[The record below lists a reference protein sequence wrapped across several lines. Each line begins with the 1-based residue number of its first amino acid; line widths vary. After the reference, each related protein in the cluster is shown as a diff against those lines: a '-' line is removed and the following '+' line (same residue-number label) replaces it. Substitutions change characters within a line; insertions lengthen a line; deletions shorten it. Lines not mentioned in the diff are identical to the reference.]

1 MRKNLFLFIAVTVLL
16 LGGCTMVE
24 KRKAIKNCDFDI
36 HGVHFEDIRVLSV
49 TVLLD
54 LDVYNPNAIEVVI
67 DKLDYQ
73 LFVEDHCVIEGSN
86 VDKKVIPPQEKKRM
100 DIRAEVNY
108 VGSYK
113 TVRRLIE
120 VVKNKGE
127 KVHYQLKGRVYLTTP
142 FGDIPFDVESKVV
155 ELP

>member
-1 MRKNLFLFIAVTVLL
+1 MKNFWQLSIVLFLLMP
-16 LGGCTMVE
+16 GCSMIE

-36 HGVHFEDIRVLSV
+36 HGVHFEDVRVLSV

-73 LFVEDHCVIEGSN
+73 LFVEGHCVIEGSN
-86 VDKKVIPPQEKKRM
+86 LDKKVVPPQGKQRM
-100 DIRAEVNY
+100 DVRADVNY

-113 TVRRLIE
+113 TIRHLIDL
-120 VVKNKGE
+120 VNKKEE
-127 KVHYQLKGRVYLTTP
+127 KVHYQLKGRVYLATP
-142 FGDIPFDVESKVV
+142 FGDIPFDLESKVV